1 MHFFVISLR
10 IYKKKKNKFTKKAE
24 RERDFKGVADR
35 ENKLSRCVPIIF
47 PFLGVRGRGRLVRV
61 AQFWAFLH
69 GL

>member
-10 IYKKKKNKFTKKAE
+10 IYKKEKNKFTKKAE

-35 ENKLSRCVPIIF
+35 QNKLSRCVPIIF

-61 AQFWAFLH
+61 PQF
-69 GL
+69 